1 VQAIPVKGLF
11 LALLLAN
18 LLALAWQLWVA
29 PPEIPPDR
37 LVKAN
42 SEAELTL
49 AVVQKAP
56 VAAAPSSTKTAVGIF
71 NSGDQCL
78 RIGPLPDAA
87 LADRVSQR
95 LQREGIVVSQSAEQ
109 GQIWVGHWVQ
119 LENVGNRE
127 AADRIVAKLSAG
139 GVPDAYVL
147 PSAGPVA
154 VSLGVFRSRER
165 ADKVVTDA
173 RRLGLQPVVIDRYRV
188 GFQYWLQA
196 KVPAGAAARL
206 VELTRESGQILRSDA
221 VPCPPGAVGG
231 TGPVN

>member
-1 VQAIPVKGLF
+1 VKGLF

-18 LLALAWQLWVA
+18 LLALAWQLWIA

-49 AVVQKAP
+49 ALVQKP
-56 VAAAPSSTKTAVGIF
+56 VVTATPNNTKKAVGGF
-71 NSGDQCL
+71 NNGDQCL
-78 RIGPLPDAA
+78 RIGPLPDAG

-95 LQREGIVVSQSAEQ
+95 LQREGIAVSQSAEQ

-119 LENVGNRE
+119 LENVVNRE
-127 AADRIVAKLSAG
+127 EADRIVAKLSAG

-147 PSAGPVA
+147 PSAGPIA

-173 RRLGLQPVVIDRYRV
+173 RRLGFRPVVTDRYRV

-196 KVPAGAAARL
+196 KVPPGGRARL
-206 VELTRESGQILRSDA
+206 AELTRESGQILRSDA
-221 VPCPPGAVGG
+221 VPCSPGAVGG
-231 TGPVN
+231 TGPID